1 MNRAGK
7 FIRQPAGYYSFVP
20 ASLKPGMIAWDP
32 ELQRLLG
39 EADRALGRLEGT
51 GHIVP
56 DADQFVAAYSR
67 KEALL
72 SSQIEGSKVSMVD
85 VLTAEVRDEEDREIS
100 SDVQEVINHGRA
112 LRYGVKRLARLPLSN
127 RLLAEVHSV
136 LMSGSRGVVR
146 LLAEFRTRPHWIG
159 PPECSIEEADF
170 VPPLPAEMEQAV
182 SDFEEYLSEDTETPI
197 LIKCGLAHYQF
208 ESIHPFESGNGRM
221 GRLLVTLMLHERQVL
236 TRPLLYISVFLQQH
250 RSEYYDLLSRVRSED
265 DFEEWLKFFLRGVT
279 EVATE
284 ASETVGSILQMREEH
299 LALVREEVQSRRAPA
314 LVEFLLSAPALSVN
328 KAAHGLGVTYATAND
343 LIREL
348 ERLGLVEQITGG
360 SRNRVFLYSEYL
372 NLLGGAWQASV
383 G

>member
-85 VLTAEVRDEEDREIS
+85 VLTAEVRDDEDREIS
-100 SDVQEVINHGRA
+100 SDVQEVINHRRA
-112 LRYGVKRLARLPLSN
+112 LGYGVERLARVPVSN
-127 RLLAEVHSV
+127 QLLAEVRSV
-136 LMSGSRGVVR
+136 LMSGARGLVSR
-146 LLAEFRTRPHWIG
+146 LAEFRTRPTWIG
-159 PPECSIEEADF
+159 PPGCSIKEADF
-170 VPPLPAEMEQAV
+170 VPPLPAEMEQSLA
-182 SDFEEYLSEDTETPI
+182 DFEEYLSEDTDTPI

-208 ESIHPFESGNGRM
+208 ESIHPFESGNGRV
-221 GRLLVTLMLHERQVL
+221 GRLLVTLMLYERQVL
-236 TRPLLYISVFLQQH
+236 THPLLYISVFLQQH
-250 RSEYYDLLSRVRSED
+250 RSEYYDLLSRVRNED
-265 DFEEWLKFFLRGVT
+265 DFEGWLKFFLRGVT

-284 ASETVGSILQMREEH
+284 ASETTGSILQMREEH

-314 LVEFLLSAPALSVN
+314 LVEFLLSAPAFSVN
-328 KAAHGLGVTYATAND
+328 KAAHHWGVTYATANT

-348 ERLGLVEQITGG
+348 ERLGLVEEITGG

-372 NLLGGAWQASV
+372 DLLGGAWRAS